1 MKALSGVY
9 VGICWIFLVVN
20 WKNLWIVQSTCFG
33 QEIRFPH
40 WKRWC
45 EWNTQFKTDVRRFI
59 RGEHGQLSSFATR
72 LCGRYVWPFVDLLT
86 QTHLTWLMNL
96 WNWVSLNCIRSDN
109 LWLFCCSVTIG
120 FILLGSGVLG
130 WHIRFFFSFSYNAV
144 VENSS
149 LYVGLWWQWR
159 HVCRWAR
166 NPILFQSCHSTLWL
180 HTYGP
185 CELQVFHLVLP
196 QRHQW
201 SIGKETLNPTQWDN
215 INLRKVLLIWF

>member
-1 MKALSGVY
+1 MKALSGVR
-9 VGICWIFLVVN
+9 VGICSVFLVVN

-86 QTHLTWLMNL
+86 QTHLMSLMNL

-120 FILLGSGVLG
+120 FVLLRSGVLS
-130 WHIRFFFSFSYNAV
+130 WHIRFFFFLLQCSSWKFKFVCGALVAV
-144 VENSS
+144 ETCLQMGEELNTLSIMS
-149 LYVGLWWQWR
+149 QHLMASHLQ
-159 HVCRWAR
+159 
-166 NPILFQSCHSTLWL
+166 TLWATGISSSSATVTSML
-180 HTYGP
+180 YWGRDP
-185 CELQVFHLVLP
+185 KP
-196 QRHQW
+196 
-201 SIGKETLNPTQWDN
+201 
-215 INLRKVLLIWF
+215 